1 MPSNSDPNL
10 PGLPDLVLCDYVLIQ
25 RDVLA
30 EYIRDR
36 VHTAVLAM
44 RAEFEA
50 EPLMTV
56 QQVAERLNVSEQTV
70 AKLVATGQLRATRVQ
85 SMLRFRR
92 EDVEAFVRAGK
103 PMIELSARRRATAG
117 REQAFR
123 LLDEAIRNEGNNG
136 AG

>member
-1 MPSNSDPNL
+1 MSDHDL
-10 PGLPDLVLCDYVLIQ
+10 PGLAELTLADYVLIQ

-36 VHTAVLAM
+36 VHTAVLAV

-56 QQVAERLNVSEQTV
+56 QQVAERLAVSEQTV

-85 SMLRFRR
+85 NMLRFRR
-92 EDVEAFVRAGK
+92 ADVEAYLRRAE
-103 PMIELSARRRATAG
+103 PAIELSARRRATAG
-117 REQAFR
+117 REQVFR
-123 LLDEAIRNEGNNG
+123 LLDEAISSERNGNG
-136 AG
+136 AD